1 MANIQ
6 QIQANSVN
14 YPIAGYQFDGEWV
27 SAGGEWSSTS
37 YVDLKGNITTIAANG
52 IKVIDLSAILPPDGK
67 PYMVSLQFD
76 GNTTSTSGNY
86 FTAHVAAGERSDYYA
101 SGNKIPWVRFCET
114 RTRTSST
121 RAGGGMAQIPLSGTQ
136 RKITICVTGKTCTV
150 VTLTINAYKR
160 LGTNT

>member
-6 QIQANSVN
+6 QIQVNSVN

-27 SAGGEWSSTS
+27 SDG
-37 YVDLKGNITTIAANG
+37 YVNIKDNITTIAANG
-52 IKVIDLSAILPPDGK
+52 FKVIDLSSVLPDDGK

-86 FTAHVAAGERSDYYA
+86 FTAYVAAGERSDYYA
-101 SGNKIPWVRFCET
+101 SGNKIPWVRFCEV

-121 RAGGGMAQIPLSGTQ
+121 RASGGMAQIPLNGNQ
-136 RKITICVTGKTCTV
+136 RKITICVTGSTCTV
-150 VTLTINAYKR
+150 TALTLNAYKR

>member
-6 QIQANSVN
+6 QIQVNSVN

-27 SAGGEWSSTS
+27 RDG
-37 YVDLKGNITTIAANG
+37 YVNIKDNITTIAANG
-52 IKVIDLSAILPPDGK
+52 FKVIDLSSVLPDDGK

-76 GNTTSTSGNY
+76 GNTTSKSGDY
-86 FTAHVAAGERSDYYA
+86 FTAYVAAGERSDYYTT
-101 SGNKIPWVRFCET
+101 GNKIPWVRFCEA

-121 RAGGGMAQIPLSGTQ
+121 RASGGMAQIPLSGNQ
-136 RKITICVTGKTCTV
+136 RKITICVTGNTCTV
-150 VTLTINAYKR
+150 TTLTLNAYKR

>member
-6 QIQANSVN
+6 QIQVNSVN

-37 YVDLKGNITTIAANG
+37 YVDIKGNITTIAANG
-52 IKVIDLSAILPPDGK
+52 IKGIKVIDLSSILPDDGK

-86 FTAHVAAGERSDYYA
+86 FTAYVAAGERSDYYTT
-101 SGNKIPWVRFCET
+101 GNKIPWVR
-114 RTRTSST
+114 
-121 RAGGGMAQIPLSGTQ
+121 
-136 RKITICVTGKTCTV
+136 RKS
-150 VTLTINAYKR
+150 R
-160 LGTNT
+160 